1 MKFYMYSSM
10 NVHRESKHISM
21 DSHGAPAIAGPGAA
35 SSARKLK
42 SEVLPRLM
50 QK

>member
-1 MKFYMYSSM
+1 MYSSM
-10 NVHRESKHISM
+10 NVHRECKHISM

-35 SSARKLK
+35 SSARKLTL
-42 SEVLPRLM
+42 SAVLPRLM